1 MVKVL
6 GIGDN
11 VVDKYRHTRT
21 MYPGGNALNFSV
33 YASRLGAAASY
44 MGVVGNDEAARHV
57 EKTLKKLNIDI
68 SRIQRV
74 SGENGYA
81 EVELVNGDR
90 VFVGSNKGG
99 VSVDNPIAYR
109 EGREYIAGFDLI
121 HTSCYSFLD
130 SALGELSTFQS
141 RISYD
146 FSTHYTDEHL
156 KELAP
161 YIYCAALSC
170 SHLEVTEISRLI
182 TLLQENGCPIVI
194 ASRGMKG
201 VTVAVQNFRLTMD
214 AFPIPVIDSMGA
226 GDSLIT
232 SFLVGYLE
240 LLKSQ
245 GMLTGEREDAA
256 VLEKKIELFEPRLRL
271 ILAQAVLF
279 ATETCMTS
287 GAFGYGVP
295 Y

>member
-33 YASRLGAAASY
+33 YAARLGASSSY
-44 MGVVGNDEAARHV
+44 MGVVGDDAAALHV
-57 EKTLKKLNIDI
+57 ESTLKKLKIDI
-68 SRIQRV
+68 SHLQKV
-74 SGENGYA
+74 AGENGYA
-81 EVELVNGDR
+81 EVELVDGDR

-99 VSVDNPIAYR
+99 VSKETPIDF
-109 EGREYIAGFDLI
+109 ENELDYIGSFDLI

-130 SALGELSTFQS
+130 SSLPALAACQS

-156 KELAP
+156 KETAP
-161 YIYCAALSC
+161 HIYCAALSC
-170 SHLEVTEISRLI
+170 SHLEDDEIIRLI
-182 TLLQENGCPIVI
+182 GLLQENGCPLVI
-194 ASRGMKG
+194 ASKGMRG
-201 VTVAVQNFRLTMD
+201 VTVAVGDILLSEE

-240 LLKSQ
+240 LLKRH
-245 GMLTGEREDAA
+245 GFLERVREQNA
-256 VLEKKIELFEPRLRL
+256 VLKENIELFESRVRL
-271 ILAQAVLF
+271 ILAKSILF

-287 GAFGYGVP
+287 GAFDFGIP